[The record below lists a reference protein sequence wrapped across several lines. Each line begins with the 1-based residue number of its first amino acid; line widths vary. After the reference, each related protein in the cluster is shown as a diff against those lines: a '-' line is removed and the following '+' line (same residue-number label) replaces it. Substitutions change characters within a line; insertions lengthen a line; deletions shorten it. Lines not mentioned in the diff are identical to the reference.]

1 MEPKKDKFNSF
12 EAKIKLLEIEN
23 QQLLSTLEAKNK
35 EIEQLKSLIK
45 SLIEN
50 NSLSVDSYLKYTP
63 NQDDNIVNLKFG
75 WIKSENAS
83 ISKDLKTAKKIS
95 GGQKWNCSCFGDKS
109 LIKGKIN
116 KWKLQLSRMGGD
128 GFIFGIIPKGI
139 NINEIDNWKRGY
151 STCSCNFAKHNLGEW
166 VEFAKLQAKE
176 GNIVE
181 INVDLDRGELSFSI
195 NGKNLG
201 IFCNNII
208 KDVEYV
214 PFIDI
219 HKEEN
224 EIMLI

>member
-63 NQDDNIVNLKFG
+63 NQDDNIVNLKFC

-116 KWKLQLSRMGGD
+116 KWKLQLSRLGGD

-201 IFCNNII
+201 IFCNNTL
-208 KDVEYV
+208 
-214 PFIDI
+214 F
-219 HKEEN
+219 
-224 EIMLI
+224 LIFFNV